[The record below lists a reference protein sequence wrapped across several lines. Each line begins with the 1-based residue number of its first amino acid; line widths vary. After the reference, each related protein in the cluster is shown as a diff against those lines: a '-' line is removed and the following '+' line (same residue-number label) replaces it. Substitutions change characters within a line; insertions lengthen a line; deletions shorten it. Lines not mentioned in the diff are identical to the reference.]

1 MRLSL
6 VKMLTITTQDLA
18 EITGRTQPAAQ
29 IRWLKARGWLFEIG
43 GDGLP
48 KVATAYFDRRMVLG
62 DGPHP
67 TVP

>member
-1 MRLSL
+1 MR
-6 VKMLTITTQDLA
+6 MLTMSTNELSSL
-18 EITGRTQPAAQ
+18 TGRVQPAAQ
-29 IRWLKARGWLFEIG
+29 IRWLKASGWLFEIG

-67 TVP
+67 TAP